1 MTVEEQIDYVK
12 KEALATKRESKVYLD
27 SLDKA
32 NNKLKPLNFLL
43 GTGYNPRNRFKKEYY
58 QFGSMI
64 NSLFYNTVEG
74 FGINYRASYVKQI
87 DSLTNKFLRYSGKV
101 RYGLSS
107 EKFYASF
114 SASIPLKSGRF
125 TLNTGS
131 DVLDLNDRE
140 SISQLANTTNSLYY
154 ERNLQ
159 KLYESKFLN
168 LSYLKPFGSVQTSL
182 SAEFSNRKSLQNT
195 SEYTIRDLARR
206 EFTSNNPLV
215 PGSDLPMFPENQ
227 ALSLGPVMH
236 SVMIM
241 LPILQVNITGP
252 QNTHCWV

>member
-1 MTVEEQIDYVK
+1 
-12 KEALATKRESKVYLD
+12 LATKRESKVYLD

-32 NNKLKPLNFLL
+32 NNKLKPLNFLI

-58 QFGSMI
+58 QFGSII

-74 FGINYRASYVKQI
+74 FGVNYRASYSKQI
-87 DSLTNKFLRYSGKV
+87 DSLTNKFLRYTGKV

-114 SASIPLKSGRF
+114 SASIPLESGRF
-125 TLNTGS
+125 MFNTGS
-131 DVLDLNDRE
+131 DVLDLSDRE
-140 SISQLANTTNSLYY
+140 SINQLGNSINSLYY
-154 ERNLQ
+154 ERNLL
-159 KLYESKFLN
+159 KLYESRFLN

-182 SAEFSNRKSLQNT
+182 SAEYSNRRALRNT
-195 SEYTIRDLARR
+195 SDYTIRDLARR

-227 ALSLGPVMH
+227 AFKIKFRASYAFSNDYATYPSGKVYRPSKYPLLGLNYEKV
-236 SVMIM
+236 
-241 LPILQVNITGP
+241 
-252 QNTHCWV
+252 